1 VLPFTEEWKNMASK
15 RFFFQLILRVLV
27 LTLSIALFCILALQY
42 TLPFTLLFLGALVV
56 IEVVELIRF
65 VNHSNK
71 ELQKF
76 LHAISYGDYSV
87 NFRGSKLGKSFVEL
101 NQSFHKLIEQLKS
114 AEAEKQSQTELL
126 KLVFE
131 HIKLGLIVVDRQ
143 DNIQFMNTHAQEL
156 LGIPQFR
163 KWSMLHKNK
172 PAFTE
177 QLLDFSFEGRK
188 LISLDDG
195 YGQKEYYLDLQQIQ
209 LLGVSYHLISF
220 SDLKNEIEQKEI
232 EAWHKLI
239 RILAHE
245 VMNSVTPVTSLSET
259 VRDMLT
265 DKSSGEIK
273 HPSELDAEDIKDMTE
288 ALNTVVKRSKGMLS
302 FVEEYRRLTKLP
314 APRPE
319 LINIKQFLQECLQ
332 LMKVDADKRNIQID
346 IEVQQS
352 SLAIKADRKM
362 MEQSLINLMSNAF
375 YAMENSEAPVLKLK
389 GSYKEEYTEI
399 SVSDNGKGIEEEIL
413 PSIFIPFFS
422 TRKNG
427 SGIGLTL
434 IKNIMKQHQGSVQ
447 VESKVGVGTTFR
459 LRFRN

>member
-1 VLPFTEEWKNMASK
+1 MLPFTEEWKNMASK
-15 RFFFQLILRVLV
+15 RFYLQIIIRVLI
-27 LTLSIALFCILALQY
+27 LTLSIALLCVFATTY
-42 TLPFTLLFLGALVV
+42 TLPFTLIFIGALIVF
-56 IEVVELIRF
+56 EVFELIRF

-87 NFRGSKLGKSFVEL
+87 NFKGNLLGSSFHEL
-101 NQSFHKLIEQLKS
+101 NETFNNLIEQLKS

-163 KWSMLHKNK
+163 KWSMLSKNK
-172 PAFTE
+172 PSFTD
-177 QLLDFSFEGRK
+177 QLLDFNFEGRK

-195 YGQKEYYLDLQQIQ
+195 SGQKEYYLDLQQIQ
-209 LLGVSYHLISF
+209 LLGYSYHLISF

-259 VRDMLT
+259 VRAMLT
-265 DKSSGEIK
+265 HKDSGK
-273 HPSELDAEDIKDMTE
+273 TKLPAELNADDIQDMTE
-288 ALNTVVKRSKGMLS
+288 ALNTIVKRSKGMLS

-314 APRPE
+314 APKPE
-319 LINIKQFLQECLQ
+319 LINIKQLLQECTQ
-332 LMKVDADKRNIQID
+332 LMKADAESRNITME
-346 IEVQQS
+346 IEVRQA

-375 YAMENSEAPVLKLK
+375 YALENRENPVLKLK
-389 GSYKEEYTEI
+389 GVFKDDYTEI
-399 SVSDNGKGIEEEIL
+399 SVSDNGKGIPEDIL
-413 PSIFIPFFS
+413 SSIFIPFFS

-447 VESKVGVGTTFR
+447 VESKLGIGTTFR
-459 LRFRN
+459 MRFRN